1 MSIRDDIFESIRQ
14 DLLRARWSPGEKLTI
29 RALAA
34 EHGVSEMPVREAIK
48 LLTERGL
55 LEAEAN
61 RSARV
66 PLVTRQQF
74 NEYYEIALELE
85 GFAVQ
90 KAARR
95 LTDEDIAALRAYDNR
110 LREALQNRNASA
122 YIQHYNA
129 FLMMVYEK
137 AGSRALVEMIERAWT
152 HTAPQAAVLF
162 QSSDVIDLLDRFHLR
177 MLDALARRDGS
188 AARDAL
194 TAGLAQMQGMVNV
207 LLDTTGGPQQT
218 GRILETEGKEE

>member
-1 MSIRDDIFESIRQ
+1 MSIRDDIFDSIRQ

-48 LLTERGL
+48 MLTERGL
-55 LEAEAN
+55 LESEAN

-66 PLVTRQQF
+66 PLVSRQLF

-85 GFAVQ
+85 GFAVE

-95 LTDEDIAALRAYDNR
+95 LTQNDVEALKLYDNN
-110 LREALQNRNASA
+110 LRIALQTRNAPA
-122 YIQHYNA
+122 YIQHFNA

-152 HTAPQAAVLF
+152 YTAPQAAVLF
-162 QSSDVIDLLDRFHLR
+162 QTSEVVELLDRFHLR
-177 MLDALARRDGS
+177 MLNALVKGDGA

-194 TAGLAQMQGMVNV
+194 TAGLSQMQGMVNV
-207 LLDTTGGPQQT
+207 MLDAPMAAREEDTMTEIGG
-218 GRILETEGKEE
+218 RNA